1 MSSTKI
7 LVKESD
13 LIQCNTSFPEGMTQP
28 YELPDEKTDA
38 HFMHAALTQ
47 ARKAMQ
53 LGEVPIGAVIVC
65 DGKIIGR
72 GYNRR
77 NTDHSTLA
85 HAELRAIRK
94 ACRKINDWRLEGCTL
109 YCTLEPCPMCAGAI
123 VQARIDR
130 VVIGTS
136 SPKSGCGGT
145 IMNLLQNNQFNHQAI
160 VTTGVLQ
167 PECAALLRAFFKDLR
182 ARNKMKKKQ
191 LREAAEETDVQN
203 EAVRN
208 APATDAETQTAE
220 RQLCR
225 N

>member
-7 LVKESD
+7 LVNESD
-13 LIQCNTSFPEGMTQP
+13 LIQCSTSFPEGMTQP
-28 YELPDEKTDA
+28 YELPDEKTDIR
-38 HFMHAALTQ
+38 FMRAALTQ
-47 ARKAMQ
+47 ARKAMKI
-53 LGEVPIGAVIVC
+53 GEVPIGAVITC
-65 DGKIIGR
+65 DGQIIGR

-123 VQARIDR
+123 VQARIER
-130 VVIGTS
+130 VVIGTA

-145 IMNLLQNNQFNHQAI
+145 LMNLLQNEEFNHQAI

-167 PECAALLRAFFKDLR
+167 PECAALLKTFFKELR
-182 ARNKMKKKQ
+182 ARNKTEK
-191 LREAAEETDVQN
+191 
-203 EAVRN
+203 
-208 APATDAETQTAE
+208 AE
-220 RQLCR
+220 REKFLSEIDPERQK
-225 N
+225 